1 MFFEQSCI
9 FAEFPLDPCD
19 PLRGN
24 SQALAELKNNPST
37 RFIVIKDGEALM
49 SAAEEETPIYLDAGV
64 ANSYLNGEEIFLGK
78 DNEHAYF
85 AVSGDMPKDVNG
97 VFLDMRTIARNA
109 TKDGGFS
116 STPSLVARGKM
127 LLDWHNRHRFCA
139 NCGAQSKLIKGGYVR
154 YCEDCDTEHF
164 PRVDPVV
171 IMMVI
176 YKDKCL
182 LGRSPSF
189 LPGMFSAL
197 AGFMEPGETI
207 EEATR
212 REVFEEAG
220 IRIGGVEY
228 IKSQPWPFPSSLMIG
243 VIAHALNDDIDIGD
257 DELEEAK
264 WFSKKEIQDVLKKGG
279 DDEFRVPEKL
289 AIARHLLEY
298 HLMLRWVDDEQH

>member
-1 MFFEQSCI
+1 MLHEQSCI

-19 PLRGN
+19 SLRGN
-24 SQALAELKNNPST
+24 ERILAELKHEPST
-37 RFIVIKDGEALM
+37 RFILIKDGEALM
-49 SAAEEETPIYLDAGV
+49 NADNESLPVYLNFENAEPF
-64 ANSYLNGEEIFLGK
+64 LNGEEIFLGR
-78 DNEHAYF
+78 DNASAYF
-85 AVSGDMPKDVNG
+85 AVSGDVTHGVNG
-97 VFLDMRTIARNA
+97 VFIDLRSIARNA

-116 STPSLVARGKM
+116 SSPSLVARGKM
-127 LLDWHNRHRFCA
+127 LLDWHARHRFCA
-139 NCGAQSKLIKGGYVR
+139 NCGAESLSKKGGYVR
-154 YCEDCDTEHF
+154 YCESCDTEHF

-176 YKDKCL
+176 YEDKCL

-207 EEATR
+207 EEAVR
-212 REVFEEAG
+212 REVYEEAR
-220 IRIGGVEY
+220 IRIGDVDY

-243 VIAHALNDDIDIGD
+243 VIAQALNNDINIED
-257 DELEEAK
+257 DELEDAR
-264 WFSKKEIQDVLKKGG
+264 WFSKEELKAVLKNGG

-298 HLMLRWVDDEQH
+298 HLMLRWTND